1 MSDVADRPQLF
12 IDGEEVQ
19 VSRITENQYATLL
32 IPHLNFSSLDQLAK
46 AVIDHTPQFS
56 GRRDL
61 T

>member
-32 IPHLNFSSLDQLAK
+32 IPHLNRPYAAIQW
-46 AVIDHTPQFS
+46 TP
-56 GRRDL
+56 
-61 T
+61 